1 MSDPRITE
9 EAVQAATRALA
20 RTFVTNKPVAGTK
33 DFRVDARAA
42 LEAAL
47 PHLAP
52 QPIDREAVARTLHEY
67 DKYDEWNDEGCND
80 TGNDQLR
87 YKSCRETYLE
97 RADAV
102 LALINGG
109 AQ

>member
-52 QPIDREAVARTLHEY
+52 QPIDREAVAEALHDY
-67 DKYDEWNDEGCND
+67 NHMHTWRSGRCDDACGIASF
-80 TGNDQLR
+80 Q
-87 YKSCRETYLE
+87 

-102 LALINGG
+102 LALINGSES
-109 AQ
+109 